1 MLFFL
6 LISLNKS
13 RKESTDMKMTET
25 NPQTTEHKT
34 ATCMPLF
41 IVGIAGNHGLATDV
55 FRYGKV
61 N

>member
-1 MLFFL
+1 
-6 LISLNKS
+6 
-13 RKESTDMKMTET
+13 MKMTET